1 MAITRICC
9 ISDTHG
15 LHDKFTLP
23 DCEIIVHAGDMC
35 NTGRSWSEIVGF
47 NLWLKE
53 QKANIKKNT
62 GYAPV
67 AIVIAGNHDRLFET
81 TEHRDFAKAALADV
95 DFYLEESG
103 CEVHGIKF
111 WGSPYQPEF
120 CNWAFNVPRGAMIRR
135 HWDRIPTDVDVL
147 ITHGPPFGVLDT
159 MYAGAKMKLG
169 CEELAEVVK
178 IIKPNLHIF
187 GHIHGGHGVAF
198 NGDTFSVNAA
208 ALNEQYTPVHDV
220 TVVAFI
226 GEEKK
231 LFVTSHNLKGHPIKT
246 MVNVD
251 WHKACEDASIQ

>member
-1 MAITRICC
+1 MSIIRICC

-23 DCEIIVHAGDMC
+23 DCEIIVHAGDFC
-35 NTGRSWSEIVGF
+35 NTGRSWAEIIGF
-47 NLWLKE
+47 NLWVKA

-62 GYAPV
+62 GKAPI
-67 AIVIAGNHDRLFET
+67 AIAIAGNHDRLFESSDT
-81 TEHRDFAKAALADV
+81 RDFAKAALSDI

-103 CEVHGIKF
+103 CEVYGIKF

-120 CNWAFNVPRGAMIRR
+120 CNWAFNVPRGDAIRQ

-147 ITHGPPFGVLDT
+147 ITHGPPYGILDT
-159 MYAGAKMKLG
+159 VYPGAKQHLG
-169 CEELAEVVK
+169 CEELAKVVQM
-178 IIKPNLHIF
+178 IKPNIHVF
-187 GHIHGGHGVAF
+187 GHIHGGHGIGF

-208 ALNEQYTPVHDV
+208 ALTEQYTPVNDV
-220 TVVAFI
+220 TVVALI

-231 LFVTSHNLKGHPIKT
+231 LFVTSHDKSGRPLRA

-251 WHKACEDASIQ
+251 WQKECENAKLQ